1 MLGLKNVNAY
11 VEGKGIIKTDIAI
24 KDGKISAIGSGIV
37 DGELISVFENAIV
50 VPGFIDQ
57 HIHGAFGSDG
67 MDGTIKDLSNI
78 ASAVAS
84 EGTTGFLATTMTQSP
99 ENIKKALTAV
109 KDYVNAKSEEGAE
122 VLGVHLE
129 GPFISPK
136 HVGAQP
142 LEYVA
147 NPSKETM
154 QKYVEYSGGNV
165 KIVSLAPE
173 VEGAEE
179 LIKYLKEN
187 GIVASIA
194 HTGAK
199 YKDCENAV
207 KWGMTNVTHTYN
219 AQTGLHHRDVGVV
232 GSALL
237 FDELSCELICDLIH
251 VSAPAIKLVVKNKKA
266 DKVILITDAMRA
278 KHLPDGE
285 SELGGQLV
293 IVKNGE
299 ARLVDGTLAG
309 SVLKM
314 NNAIKNVVK
323 VVGVPLETAI
333 DFATANPAKCL
344 GIYDKVGSIKEGKR
358 ANFAVLDKNTFEV
371 LYTIRDG
378 KIIYKK

>member
-1 MLGLKNVNAY
+1 MKGFKNAQVL
-11 VEGKGIIKTDIAI
+11 VEGKGFIKTDLGFEN
-24 KDGKISAIGSGIV
+24 GKIAKIGAEVSEEI
-37 DGELISVFENAIV
+37 ISLPENAIV
-50 VPGFIDQ
+50 VPGFIDE
-57 HIHGAFGSDG
+57 HIHGAFGADA
-67 MDGTIKDLSNI
+67 MDGSVKALSDI
-78 ASAVAS
+78 ANAVAS

-99 ENIKKALTAV
+99 ENIKNALTAV
-109 KDYVNAKSEEGAE
+109 KDYIASNPKSGAE
-122 VLGVHLE
+122 VIGVHLE

-136 HVGAQP
+136 HIGAQP

-147 NPSKETM
+147 TPSAEVMK
-154 QKYVEYSGGNV
+154 KYVEYSGNSV

-179 LIKYLKEN
+179 LIKYLKNE

-237 FDELSCELICDLIH
+237 FDELSTELICDLIH
-251 VSAPAIKLVVKNKKA
+251 VSAPAIKLVVKNKNE
-266 DKVILITDAMRA
+266 DKVILITDSMRA

-314 NNAIKNVVK
+314 NVAVKNVHQT
-323 VVGVPLETAI
+323 VGVPLETAI
-333 DFATANPAKCL
+333 EFATANPAKNL
-344 GIYDKVGSIKEGKR
+344 GIYDSVGSIKEGKR
-358 ANFAVLDKNTFEV
+358 ANVTVLDKNTFDVLLTVKDGEV
-371 LYTIRDG
+371 
-378 KIIYKK
+378 IYKK

>member
-37 DGELISVFENAIV
+37 DGELISVSENAIV

>member
-11 VEGKGIIKTDIAI
+11 VEGKGFIKTDVSVEN
-24 KDGKISAIGSGIV
+24 GKISAIGTGLVS
-37 DGELISVFENAIV
+37 DELVKIPENAIV

-57 HIHGAFGSDG
+57 HIHGAFGSDA
-67 MDGTIKDLSNI
+67 MDGTVKNLSDI
-78 ASAVAS
+78 ANAVAS

-99 ENIKKALTAV
+99 ENIKNALTAV
-109 KDYVNAKSEEGAE
+109 KDYINDKIEEGAE

-147 NPSKETM
+147 VPSKETM

-173 VEGAEE
+173 VEGAQE
-179 LIKYLKEN
+179 LISYLKEN
-187 GIVASIA
+187 KIVASIA

-314 NNAIKNVVK
+314 NNAIKNIVT

-333 DFATANPAKCL
+333 EFASANPAKCL
-344 GIYDKVGSIKEGKR
+344 GIYDQVGSIKEGKR
-358 ANFAVLDKNTFEV
+358 ANFAVLDKDTFEV
-371 LYTIRDG
+371 LFTIRDG